1 MPDRPVV
8 GLGQASIDFIGRIPY
23 FPQSDTK
30 CEFTDLTIQGGGP
43 AATAMVTL
51 RRLGL
56 PAVFIGAV
64 GDGEFGRRIVQELQ
78 DEGVDVTHVHVR
90 PGGRSQMAFIAVESG
105 GSRTIFW
112 QRAVN
117 AGLEPSDVDP
127 DMIRRAHVLHVDGLM
142 IEASLAA
149 AEIARQ
155 ADVPVVFDA
164 GTLRD
169 GYLDLVKQTDFLIC
183 SETFFRQFHPG
194 RDDKEGLQQLHAM
207 GPKHAVVTLGAN
219 GSLGYDGRNY
229 YRQKAFEVDAMDT
242 TGAGDVYHGAYIYAL
257 VQGNSLEECMRFAS
271 AVAALKCTKMGGRAG
286 IPTIDEAERFLRTAD

>member
-43 AATAMVTL
+43 AATAMVTV

-64 GDGEFGRRIVQELQ
+64 GDGEFGRRIRQELM
-78 DEGVDVTHVHVR
+78 DAGVDVSHLHIR

-105 GSRTIFW
+105 GRRTIFW

-117 AGLEPSDVDP
+117 AGLEPSDLDP
-127 DMIRRAHVLHVDGLM
+127 DVIRRARVLHVDGLM

-149 AEIARQ
+149 AAIARKS
-155 ADVPVVFDA
+155 DVPVVFDA
-164 GTLRD
+164 GTLRE
-169 GYLDLVKQTDFLIC
+169 GYLDLAKQTDYLIC
-183 SETFFRQFHPG
+183 SDTFFRQFHPG
-194 RDDKEGLQQLHAM
+194 RDDKEGLQQLRTL
-207 GPKHAVVTLGAN
+207 GPKYAVVTLGAN

-229 YRQKAFEVDAMDT
+229 HRQKAFAVEAVDT

-257 VQGNSLEECMRFAS
+257 VQGNSMKQCMRFAS
-271 AVAALKCTKMGGRAG
+271 AVAAIKCTQMGGRAG
-286 IPTIDEAERFLRTAD
+286 IPDIDEVNRFLQSID